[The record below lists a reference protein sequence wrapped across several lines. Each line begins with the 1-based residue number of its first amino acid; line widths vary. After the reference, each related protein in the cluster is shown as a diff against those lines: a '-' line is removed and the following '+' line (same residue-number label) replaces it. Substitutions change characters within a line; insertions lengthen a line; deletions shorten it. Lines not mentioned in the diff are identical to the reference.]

1 MRALTALAFLLLF
14 SFTGCTDKNYKGSEA
29 MANRYTHGD
38 APEFPEG
45 LDWLNV
51 DKPVKLQ
58 DLRGK
63 VVLLDFWTFCCINC
77 MHIIPDLKK
86 LEAKYP
92 GELVVIGV
100 HSAKFLSEQETGN
113 IRQAILRYDIEHPVV
128 NDKDFKIWTS
138 YGANAWP
145 TVVLIDPRGDVVGH
159 HSGEGVFESLD
170 GAISDIIKLNSS
182 LINKTPIKLSLEK
195 NKRPESIL
203 SFPGKVLSDET
214 SGRLFITDSNH
225 DRVII
230 TDLEGNVQDIIGSGK
245 PGEKDGP
252 FEEATFFH
260 PQGLALK
267 GEALYIADTE
277 NHLIRKAD
285 LKTRTI
291 STIAGT
297 GRQVYNRN
305 PRGDARQAGL
315 NSPWDLTI
323 HNNILYIAMAGQHQL
338 WALNLDDNT
347 IRIHAGTGNE
357 NIVDG
362 DLKDALLSQ
371 PSGITTDGKK
381 LYFADSEVSAV
392 RSADF
397 NPANGRVTTL
407 IGKGLFEFGDID
419 GDARRARLQHPLGI
433 TYHNGKLYVADT
445 YNNKIKIVDPIEHT
459 SRTYAGSGTEGMD
472 DGSLEKAQ
480 FNEPGGISYAKGKL
494 YVADTDNNLIRVIDP
509 ASGKVST
516 LELKGLEKLKKPF
529 AFNEKEFNGDKEVLS
544 GVNISKLKTM
554 SLNLSFQNNY
564 ELNHEAP
571 SKIRIFSPDGKVNL
585 EKSITSPKT
594 EIDLSGLNGV
604 DKLYSEMVVYYCKE
618 GNEGLCLIKDVLF
631 EINNS
636 PEGKEQL
643 DINYNLSAAK

>member
-1 MRALTALAFLLLF
+1 MRALTALALLLIF

-38 APEFPEG
+38 APEFPGG

-51 DKPVKLQ
+51 DKPIKLQ

-92 GELVVIGV
+92 DELVVIGV
-100 HSAKFLSEQETGN
+100 HSAKFLTEQETGN

-159 HSGEGVFESLD
+159 HSGEGVFESMD
-170 GAISDIIKLNSS
+170 GAIGDIIRLNSS
-182 LINKTPIKLSLEK
+182 SINKTHIKLSLEK
-195 NKRPESIL
+195 NKRSESIL
-203 SFPGKVLSDET
+203 SFPGKVLADET

-230 TDLEGNVQDIIGSGK
+230 SDLDGNVQDIIGSGK
-245 PGEKDGP
+245 PGQKDGP
-252 FEEATFFH
+252 FNEASFFR

-267 GEALYIADTE
+267 GEELYIADTE

-285 LKTRTI
+285 LKTKRV
-291 STIAGT
+291 STIAGL

-305 PRGDARQAGL
+305 PKGDAKQAGL

-323 HNNILYIAMAGQHQL
+323 NDNILYIAMAGQHQL
-338 WALNLDDNT
+338 WALNLADNT

-362 DLKDALLSQ
+362 ELRGALLSQ
-371 PSGITTDGKK
+371 PSGITTDGKR

-397 NPANGRVTTL
+397 NPVNGKVSTI
-407 IGKGLFEFGDID
+407 IGKGLFDFGDTD
-419 GDARRARLQHPLGI
+419 GDSRRARLQHPLGI
-433 TYHNGKLYVADT
+433 TYFNGKLYVADT
-445 YNNKIKIVDPIEHT
+445 YNNKIKIVDPAENT
-459 SRTYAGSGTEGMD
+459 SRTFAGTGAEGMD
-472 DGSLEKAQ
+472 DGDLTKAK
-480 FNEPGGISYAKGKL
+480 FNEPGGISYAKGRF
-494 YVADTDNNLIRVIDP
+494 YVADTDNNLVRIIDP
-509 ASGKVST
+509 AQEKVST
-516 LELKGLEKLKKPF
+516 LQLKGIEKLRKPF
-529 AFNEKEFNGDKEVLS
+529 AFNEKEFQGDKEVLS
-544 GVNISKLKTM
+544 GVNLSRLKGV
-554 SLNLSFQNNY
+554 SLSLSFQNNY
-564 ELNHEAP
+564 GLNHDAP
-571 SKIRIFSPDGKVNL
+571 SKIRIFSRDGKVNV

-594 EIDLSGLNGV
+594 EIDLPGLNGV

-643 DINYNLSAAK
+643 DINYSLAAAK